1 MYILEKNLE
10 SRRRNLSVP

>member
-10 SRRRNLSVP
+10 SSRRNLSVP